1 MEPGTDERIKCLLA
15 PIDAHVVPR
24 RDNAGADLKDP
35 VVDQAH
41 GHMKS
46 WKHDDPSAP
55 NVLRLARA
63 HTFAFRQ

>member
-41 GHMKS
+41 GQ
-46 WKHDDPSAP
+46 AAELRFR
-55 NVLRLARA
+55 NQRRGVVLVPWHKVMEAR
-63 HTFAFRQ
+63 

>member
-24 RDNAGADLKDP
+24 RDADADLKDP

-41 GHMKS
+41 GQ
-46 WKHDDPSAP
+46 AAELRFR
-55 NVLRLARA
+55 NQRRRVVLVPWHEVMEA
-63 HTFAFRQ
+63 Q